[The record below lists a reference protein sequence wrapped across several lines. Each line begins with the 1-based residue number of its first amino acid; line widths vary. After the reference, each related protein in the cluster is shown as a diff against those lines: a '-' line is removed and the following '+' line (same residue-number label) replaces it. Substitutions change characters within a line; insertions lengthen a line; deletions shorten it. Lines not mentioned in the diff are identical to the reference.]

1 MSTQKTDFEDEISN
15 YDEVVI
21 QNDMQLFKSRS
32 PYI

>member
-1 MSTQKTDFEDEISN
+1 MSTQKTDFEGEISN
-15 YDEVVI
+15 YDEIAI